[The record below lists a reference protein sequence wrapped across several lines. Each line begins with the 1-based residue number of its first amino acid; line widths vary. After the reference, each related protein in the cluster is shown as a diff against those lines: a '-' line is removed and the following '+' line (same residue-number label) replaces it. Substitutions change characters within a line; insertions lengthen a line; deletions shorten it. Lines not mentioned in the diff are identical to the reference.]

1 MIDLHTHTTAS
12 DGLLDAPALVREAWT
27 AGVRVLGVTDHD
39 TVAALADAR
48 GAAAAFGLSLVDGIE
63 VTAVDDGRD
72 VHVLAYF
79 IDTGS
84 PALLDH
90 LSEQREARRVRLRRM
105 AARLASAGVP
115 IDVEPLFAAGQ
126 TARALG
132 RPALAEALIAAG
144 HVRTPHDAF
153 ERWLGVGRPGW
164 VPREG
169 PTVSE
174 VVDLI
179 HGAGGLASLAHP
191 VLYGRDDEIPAWR
204 ERGLDA
210 LEVYH
215 SEHAAEDVER
225 YRALTRRLGMLATG
239 GSDYHGE
246 PRGRMPRG
254 RVRLLGRFGLPD
266 EDFARLL
273 DARPR
278 GAAGLQSQASGQ
290 QP

>member
-1 MIDLHTHTTAS
+1 VIDLHTHTTAS
-12 DGLLDAPALVREAWT
+12 DGLLGAPALVREAWL
-27 AGVRVLGVTDHD
+27 AGIRVLGVTDHD
-39 TVAALADAR
+39 TVASLEDAR
-48 GAAAAFGLSLVDGIE
+48 RACDAFGLTLVDGIE

-79 IDTGS
+79 VDSTS
-84 PALLDH
+84 PSLLRH
-90 LSEQREARRVRLRRM
+90 LADQREARRERLRRM
-105 AARLASAGVP
+105 AARLAAAGVP
-115 IDVEPLFAAGQ
+115 VEVDRLFATLPPG
-126 TARALG
+126 RALG

-144 HVRTPHDAF
+144 HVRTAHDAF

-179 HGAGGLASLAHP
+179 HDAGGLAALAHP
-191 VLYGRDDEIPAWR
+191 VLYGRDDEIPGWR

-215 SEHAAEDVER
+215 SEHAAEDAER
-225 YRALTRRLGMLATG
+225 YRALATRLDLLVTG

-246 PRGRMPRG
+246 PRGRTSRG
-254 RVRLLGRFGLPD
+254 RVRLLGRIGLPD
-266 EDFARLL
+266 QDFERLL

-278 GAAGLQSQASGQ
+278 RTSDATRAQASR
-290 QP
+290 